1 MSPATPAVWQSI
13 TAMLLV
19 FDMGFTQYSYFNG
32 GNHNDIIVYVL
43 KECVFSM
50 YTLREILEK
59 VAKNEVSVS
68 EAEKLLRILA
78 IDEVGNV
85 ANIDSH
91 RELRK
96 GLPEIILADGKDTK
110 HLTEIVNKM
119 LNSRGRSIVS
129 RCNSQ
134 QIDAIKAAI
143 PPDVDLHVF
152 DDARMV
158 VVKKKDFVVS
168 ITGGKVG
175 LITAGTSDI
184 AVAEEAKII
193 CESMGCKVITS
204 YDIGVAGIHR
214 LIAPLKNMIKD
225 DIDVLVVVAGRE
237 GALASVVAGMVD
249 VPVIAVPTSNS
260 YGLGEKGVSTL
271 MAMIQ
276 SCSLGLAVVNIDS
289 GVAAGAVATLI
300 ANRAAKFRN

>member
-1 MSPATPAVWQSI
+1 M
-13 TAMLLV
+13 
-19 FDMGFTQYSYFNG
+19 
-32 GNHNDIIVYVL
+32 
-43 KECVFSM
+43 ECEFSM

-59 VAKNEVSVS
+59 VAKNQVSVA

-78 IDEVGNV
+78 IDEIENV
-85 ANIDSH
+85 ASIDSH

-96 GLPEIILADGKDTK
+96 GVPEVILADGKDTG
-110 HLTEIVNKM
+110 HLTEIVVKM
-119 LNSRGRSIVS
+119 LDSCGRSIVS
-129 RCNSQ
+129 RCNLQ
-134 QIDAIKAAI
+134 QIDAIKAVV
-143 PPDVDLHVF
+143 PDDFVLQVF
-152 DDARMV
+152 DEARMV
-158 VVKKKDFVVS
+158 VVKKKDFAVTS
-168 ITGGKVG
+168 TGGKVG

-193 CESMGCKVITS
+193 CESMGCDVITS

-214 LIAPLKNMIKD
+214 LISPLKNMITED
-225 DIDVLVVVAGRE
+225 VDVLVVVAGRE
-237 GALASVVAGMVD
+237 GALASVIAGMVD

-271 MAMIQ
+271 MAMLQ

-300 ANRAAKFRN
+300 ANRAAKFKD